1 MGARN
6 VSDDLST
13 IGFFGK
19 KPIIGLILFII
30 GILIFIVLAFNL
42 VMNGPLLKWDL
53 PIAEYFHTI
62 ALNSSSLMINFML
75 AGYYIG
81 LQGVVA
87 IGIIL
92 GLYFIY
98 KRFWKELVMVTVAF
112 GGGGL
117 LFLFLSNILMRPR
130 PFLLFDKLIW
140 ASSPNIPGFPSG
152 HTLSAVVCFGFLAYL
167 LVPKIKSYL
176 GKTLVIMISLLIMF
190 YIGFGR
196 LYVGDH
202 YLTDIIAGYAVGI
215 AWFSLA
221 FTSIELLFQKYKKE
235 KNGYN
240 KK

>member
-117 LFLFLSNILMRPR
+117 LF
-130 PFLLFDKLIW
+130 FDKLIW